1 MSDGFLPYG
10 RQWIDDADI
19 EAVTTCLK
27 SDYLTTGPAVSAFER
42 AFATVVQAPHAVS
55 CHSATAG
62 LHLAYDALGLGPGQ
76 CAIVP
81 AITFVATA
89 NAARYCGADVI
100 VCDVDP
106 DNGLMTPDTLSE
118 ALQQLVGR
126 PGLVAPVHLA
136 GVPCDMPALA
146 ELARA
151 HGLSVVE
158 DASHA
163 VGSLDEAGS
172 PTGACPHSDAAVFSF
187 HPVKTLACGEGGMV
201 TTRDAALAERMAL
214 TRSHGVVREADRFER
229 SAGAD
234 EPWWYEMQAL
244 GWNYRMPDINAALGL
259 SQLNKLELFASR
271 RRQLARAYDDLLEG
285 QGSLLAPSAGRAG
298 VDPCRHLYNIRIDF
312 QALGKPRAQVMT
324 ELREQGIGTQVHY
337 IPVHQHP
344 YYVRLNGERTL
355 PGAEHHYA
363 RTLSLPLY
371 PMMADE
377 DPERVVSALK
387 VVLGL

>member
-1 MSDGFLPYG
+1 
-10 RQWIDDADI
+10 
-19 EAVTTCLK
+19 
-27 SDYLTTGPAVSAFER
+27 
-42 AFATVVQAPHAVS
+42 
-55 CHSATAG
+55 
-62 LHLAYDALGLGPGQ
+62 
-76 CAIVP
+76 
-81 AITFVATA
+81 
-89 NAARYCGADVI
+89 
-100 VCDVDP
+100 
-106 DNGLMTPDTLSE
+106 
-118 ALQQLVGR
+118 
-126 PGLVAPVHLA
+126 
-136 GVPCDMPALA
+136 
-146 ELARA
+146 
-151 HGLSVVE
+151 
-158 DASHA
+158 
-163 VGSLDEAGS
+163 
-172 PTGACPHSDAAVFSF
+172 
-187 HPVKTLACGEGGMV
+187 
-201 TTRDAALAERMAL
+201 
-214 TRSHGVVREADRFER
+214 
-229 SAGAD
+229 
-234 EPWWYEMQAL
+234 MQAL